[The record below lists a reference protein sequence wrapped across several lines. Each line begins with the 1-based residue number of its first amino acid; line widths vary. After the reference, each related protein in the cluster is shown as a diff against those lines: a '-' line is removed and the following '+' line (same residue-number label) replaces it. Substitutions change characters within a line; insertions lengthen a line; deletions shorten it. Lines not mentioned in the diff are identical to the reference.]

1 MGQPLCSSEGPRIP
15 LGIARMFVL
24 LISPRKPEKRS
35 VQGGLWTL
43 EGRVGFEPTTP
54 GLKGT
59 D

>member
-1 MGQPLCSSEGPRIP
+1 
-15 LGIARMFVL
+15 MFVL